1 MTLLSQEIRVD
12 WAGEELLAQ
21 PEKVLWWPR
30 VSALLVADMH
40 LGKIGHFRKAGI
52 PLPMSSAQAA
62 MDKLDQVVRRLK
74 PERLLVLGDLTHSAW
89 NKELQV
95 FQAWRASHEQLVVE
109 LVRGNHD
116 IIADQLLKD
125 FKMQDLGVVHR
136 EGGLELTHDPEENI
150 LLEEGYCR
158 LAGHVR
164 PGVRLTGKAR
174 QSMRLPCF
182 YFGQKLGLLPAFG
195 AFTGKARINPANG
208 DRVIV
213 IAGDRLVDMEVGDD
227 EPAVDC

>member
-1 MTLLSQEIRVD
+1 MD
-12 WAGEELLAQ
+12 WAGEELFAQ

-74 PERLLVLGDLTHSAW
+74 PERLLVLGDLTHSDW
-89 NKELQV
+89 NKELQA
-95 FQAWRASHEQLVVE
+95 FQVWRADRSQLSVE

-116 IIADQLLKD
+116 IIADRLLHD
-125 FKMQDLGVVHR
+125 FKMLDLGVVHR
-136 EGGLELTHDPEENI
+136 EGGLELTHDPEEKI
-150 LLEEGYCR
+150 PLEEGYCR
-158 LAGHVR
+158 LAGHVH
-164 PGVRLTGKAR
+164 PGVRLAGKAR

-195 AFTGKARINPANG
+195 AFTGKARINPAKG
-208 DRVIV
+208 DRVVV
-213 IAGDRLVDMEVGDD
+213 IAGSRLVDMDVGDE
-227 EPAVDC
+227 EPARDG